1 MVSKL
6 WFIDSSELF
15 VPFQVV
21 VRSKLFSKEYQAV
34 FHIYLFSCVNTCTC
48 WCKKTD
54 SKITGALPG
63 SKAIALNHT
72 SSDHIL
78 KHNSHMKISCILIL
92 ILYYCII
99 IWLNYH
105 LLSEEKKLRFGSKTS
120 MFVFPLIH
128 WWLLNLL
135 LMFQPFSHTFNR
147 WSMPEKSL
155 DN

>member
-6 WFIDSSELF
+6 WFIDSSELS

-34 FHIYLFSCVNTCTC
+34 FHIYLFYCVNTCTC

-54 SKITGALPG
+54 SKIIGALPG

-92 ILYYCII
+92 ILNYCHH
-99 IWLNYH
+99 H
-105 LLSEEKKLRFGSKTS
+105 LTQLSPSFWIKKTS
-120 MFVFPLIH
+120 IWFKDKYVC
-128 WWLLNLL
+128 
-135 LMFQPFSHTFNR
+135 FSFN
-147 WSMPEKSL
+147 SL
-155 DN
+155 VTSQSSFNVSTILPYL